1 VVVNDRHD
9 RDLAR
14 FREALERQ
22 FGQDLVTLAVFGSR
36 AQGTSKPESDLDL
49 LVVIRGLPHSRMKRR
64 RLILPLAAS
73 VSAEFA
79 DTAIPVL
86 LTPQEAAVVKPFY
99 LGFLDGHRLLLDRD
113 GFFEGVLE
121 RLRRRLEELGAKRLT
136 DKDGYSYWDLKP
148 DYRLGEDVV
157 L

>member
-1 VVVNDRHD
+1 MDDSLEQELSRFHEV
-9 RDLAR
+9 LEAR
-14 FREALERQ
+14 
-22 FGQDLVTLAVFGSR
+22 FGQDLVTVAVFGSR
-36 AQGTSKPESDLDL
+36 ARDAATPESDLDL
-49 LVVIRGLPHSRMKRR
+49 LVVIRGLPRSRMKRR

-86 LTPQEAAVVKPFY
+86 LTPEEAAVVKPFY
-99 LGFLDGHRLLLDRD
+99 LGFLDGHRLLLDRG
-113 GFFEGVLE
+113 GFFHGVLE
-121 RLRRRLEELGAKRLT
+121 RLKRRLEELGARRLT
-136 DKDGYSYWDLKP
+136 DEDGYSYWDLKP